1 MSVCV
6 CVLARAESSELS
18 GKVEERILIMK
29 EKGRDRQEFCLD
41 KII

>member
-18 GKVEERILIMK
+18 GKVEEDTDN
-29 EKGRDRQEFCLD
+29 EGERQG
-41 KII
+41 